1 MKRLFLI
8 IVQIFLII
16 IFAYVSNIINIPNS
30 VILFDNEQLNMRT
43 LAGLDFV
50 AQDGKTILTNKNL
63 SEELENNE
71 KLSLKLFNM
80 FPIKNVDVNII
91 PNTTVVP
98 LGNVIGLKLYTDGV
112 LVVGVTEVENVDNK
126 KVKPYENSNIDEGD
140 MIIAVNNKAI
150 TNTAELVQEVNKSDG
165 KSLELKYVRNGEI
178 LTSSITPEKVEDNQ
192 YKLGIWVR
200 DSAAGVGTISFYEP
214 STGMFAALGHGI
226 MDVDTGD
233 LITIARGSIVTSN
246 IVSIQKGEKGKPGEI
261 RGSIVNQS
269 VIGEISKNTK
279 LGIFGKLSNL
289 GALNIN
295 TSNAIPV
302 ASRDEIELGKAK
314 IVCMLENN
322 KKEEYDVE
330 IQKVFLNNNEDNKS
344 MVIKITD
351 SRLLAQT
358 GGIIQGM
365 SGSPII
371 QNGKLIGVVTHV
383 FVSDP
388 TMGYGVFSDLMIQK
402 MRE

>member
-1 MKRLFLI
+1 MK
-8 IVQIFLII
+8 
-16 IFAYVSNIINIPNS
+16 
-30 VILFDNEQLNMRT
+30 T

-50 AQDGKTILTNKNL
+50 SQNGKTVLTNKNL
-63 SEELENNE
+63 NEELKNNE
-71 KLSLKLFNM
+71 ELSLKLFNI
-80 FPIKNVDVNII
+80 FPLKNVDVNII
-91 PNTTVVP
+91 PNANVVP
-98 LGNVIGLKLYTDGV
+98 LGDVVGLKLYTEGV
-112 LVVGVTEVENVDNK
+112 LVVGVTEVENMDNK

-150 TNTAELVQEVNKSDG
+150 TSTAELIQEVNKSDG
-165 KSLELKYVRNGEI
+165 KSIDLKYVRNGEI

-200 DSAAGVGTISFYEP
+200 DSAAGIGTISFYEP

-226 MDVDTGD
+226 MDVDTGE
-233 LITIARGSIVTSN
+233 LITISNGNIVTSN
-246 IVSIQKGEKGKPGEI
+246 IISIQKGEKGKPGEL
-261 RGSIVNQS
+261 RGSIVNQP

-279 LGIFGKLSNL
+279 LGIFGKLNNL
-289 GALNIN
+289 SAIN
-295 TSNAIPV
+295 VDTSDAIPV

-314 IVCMLENN
+314 IICMLENN
-322 KKEEYDVE
+322 DKEEYDIE

-344 MVIKITD
+344 MTIKITD
-351 SRLLAQT
+351 PRLLDKT

-388 TMGYGVFSDLMIQK
+388 TIGYGVFSDLMIKQ